1 MTLYNLKYIK
11 RTEYFDKY
19 SHQKKNKPQ
28 NTYKQN
34 DTRKF
39 VEVIHMFSILIVVM
53 VLQVCFSPN
62 SSKCIH

>member
-1 MTLYNLKYIK
+1 MILYNLKYIK

-19 SHQKKNKPQ
+19 SHQKKKQPQ

-34 DTRKF
+34 NARKF
-39 VEVIHMFSILIVVM
+39 VEVIHTFSVLIVVM

-62 SSKCIH
+62 S